1 LEKTNYQENR
11 IQQQEQQQQKQELF
25 DSETKR
31 KIQDSLKEIYNK
43 QQATNINSSTKGK
56 FIKFVHDSEHK
67 RLSFT
72 GRFERKQVPCKD
84 FITNELIQGKFSDRY
99 SFECYDIID
108 PDHPS
113 ELCIWERGPTD
124 AKTILYWLS
133 NDKNVLDIIRHGQPG
148 SKSTTYDIHPP
159 PMY

>member
-1 LEKTNYQENR
+1 MGTTNYQENR
-11 IQQQEQQQQKQELF
+11 IQQQERQQKQELF

-31 KIQDSLKEIYNK
+31 KIQESLKEIYNK
-43 QQATNINSSTKGK
+43 QQATHSNSSTTGK

-72 GRFERKQVPCKD
+72 GRFDRKQVPYKD
-84 FITNELIQGKFSDRY
+84 FITNELIPGKFSDRY

-113 ELCIWERGPTD
+113 EPCIWERGPTD

-133 NDKNVLDIIRHGQPG
+133 NDKNVLEIIRLYQE
-148 SKSTTYDIHPP
+148 SFKSTYSSKK
-159 PMY
+159 YG

>member
-1 LEKTNYQENR
+1 METTTNYQENR
-11 IQQQEQQQQKQELF
+11 IQQKQELF
-25 DSETKR
+25 DLETKR
-31 KIQDSLKEIYNK
+31 KIQESLKEIYNK
-43 QQATNINSSTKGK
+43 QQATHSNSSTRGK

-72 GRFERKQVPCKD
+72 GRFDRKQVPYKD

-113 ELCIWERGPTD
+113 EPCIWERGPTD

-133 NDKNVLDIIRHGQPG
+133 NDKNVLEIIRLYQE
-148 SKSTTYDIHPP
+148 SFKSTYSSKK
-159 PMY
+159 YG